1 MLSSRHFPGP
11 GPVTVKSRSIVAALA
26 GVAKVPARI
35 MLMALAEITL
45 LSDVFILRL
54 LFNTGV
60 MMRFK
65 AAALMCSL
73 LGRQIL
79 V

>member
-1 MLSSRHFPGP
+1 M
-11 GPVTVKSRSIVAALA
+11 TVKSRSIVVALA
-26 GVAKVPARI
+26 GGAKVPARI
-35 MLMALAEITL
+35 MLMALAESTL

-60 MMRFK
+60 MTGFK
-65 AAALMCSL
+65 AASLRCSL

>member
-1 MLSSRHFPGP
+1 M
-11 GPVTVKSRSIVAALA
+11 KSRSIVAALA
-26 GVAKVPARI
+26 GVAKAPARI
-35 MLMALAEITL
+35 MLMALAESTL

-60 MMRFK
+60 MMGFK
-65 AAALMCSL
+65 AAALRCSL

-79 V
+79 VFVEGNIR